1 MNKVLEAIE
10 NDVQTLADHKNGIL
24 VVLVEKGQAV
34 ERHLIVSDDPR
45 YLRETSKTLFAVAEL
60 AFYELECKRKAQEDY
75 LKAAS
80 ESVVPKDSGE
90 SAPGVGDG
98 SYPKKCSSLPIER
111 QPRTSKTSNEA
122 KQKEIEK

>member
-10 NDVQTLADHKNGIL
+10 NDAQTLTDHKNGIL

-45 YLRETSKTLFAVAEL
+45 YLRETSKAIFAVAEL

-80 ESVVPKDSGE
+80 ESVVPKTTKEE
-90 SAPGVGDG
+90 S
-98 SYPKKCSSLPIER
+98 
-111 QPRTSKTSNEA
+111 
-122 KQKEIEK
+122 